1 MKAPFEPAWY
11 QGLRLAEKYLGK
23 MGQKPALSE
32 QKCWKQKI
40 PKRLRDTLPMGF
52 RESQPTGQRSSQFTN
67 LHETHTT
74 SPTGTPPTSLHV
86 SQAVVVAR
94 GIIFAQVMWKLPQP
108 EKFVPTEESRRFSW
122 LLQVSS
128 EDVWTIHGGCGVSP
142 KLLHVMSQINYCAAR
157 LHQDNRSIVVPITAK
172 KLLQLLYKLKPP
184 GSVESFIDP
193 TTKMI
198 ERTAYAWLLAAI
210 IYLRCRVQRYG

>member
-11 QGLRLAEKYLGK
+11 QGLRLAEKYLDR
-23 MGQKPALSE
+23 MGQNPAFSE
-32 QKCWKQKI
+32 QKSWKQKI

-52 RESQPTGQRSSQFTN
+52 RESQPTGERSSQSTN
-67 LHETHTT
+67 LHEAHPT
-74 SPTGTPPTSLHV
+74 SPTRTPPMSLHV

-108 EKFVPTEESRRFSW
+108 KKFVPTEESRRFSW

-142 KLLHVMSQINYCAAR
+142 KLLHVMS
-157 LHQDNRSIVVPITAK
+157 
-172 KLLQLLYKLKPP
+172 
-184 GSVESFIDP
+184 
-193 TTKMI
+193 
-198 ERTAYAWLLAAI
+198 
-210 IYLRCRVQRYG
+210 